1 MLLGSILVVVL
12 VAALWGL
19 AWAVSMPAWVAAVA
33 TVLGV
38 GALAAL
44 FLWRRHKARVAAG
57 EIEQT
62 LQSQAEAHA
71 ASIRPDQQAEID
83 AMQGEFQKAVA
94 ALKSSKLARGGR
106 DALAIL
112 PWYMII
118 GPPGAGKS
126 TALRASGLQFPYL
139 SGRGGGV
146 RGVGGTRNCDWW
158 LTNDA
163 VLLDTAGRYAVE
175 EEDREEWAGFLEM
188 LARTRPGKPVNGLI
202 VAVSVGDLGGESEEG
217 IVDLAKRI
225 RERMDEVMARLQ
237 MVLPAYVLFTKCDLI
252 PGFVEIFADLR
263 KQERGQI
270 WGFTVPV
277 DGPARPPAEVFR
289 EKLEELTRVTEDRA
303 LARLAEERSVGI
315 RERVWQFPQ
324 QLAALQGALT
334 TFVET
339 LFAENVYQDTPVMRG
354 AYLTSGTQEGRTID
368 RVMGSMA
375 QAFGIRP
382 PLGDAQP
389 VLEAKSY
396 FLRDVFKNVIFQD
409 RDLAVRSARAVRTQQ
424 LRRYGLAAIGVAAA
438 LFLFA
443 FPLRAFL
450 LNRSLVRSTGDIV
463 AQVSAALAVPQ
474 GSPKLSTIDPLRE
487 RLELLLSF
495 QDDGAPWSM
504 RFGMYQGAALLPGV
518 RNLYA
523 AAVRRLFVEPVY
535 SLEVEEM
542 DRFARTWEGSAGMPA
557 DADYAAFYD
566 RLKLH
571 ILLSGPRATG
581 EPRPSAPDQAWLA
594 ERVTGR
600 WTGGA
605 GGRDPGASRRVGANA
620 ALFARLLAEE
630 PSLALTRYD
639 DLVRRMRLVLGRV
652 SFTSLAMEKLIREQ
666 DGKGFDLTLTGVL
679 GETVPV
685 LRNEGR
691 VRGAFTRKG
700 WEEAVKERLDDP
712 ASLLEPWVLARD
724 GKDQDERLAEAA
736 RVLRSRY
743 FELYIDEWRRFL
755 EATQVDVAAGGGAL
769 PVLQELT
776 RGEPPPFPRLFRAV
790 AYNVKI
796 GGVAGAVEKAGE
808 GMIGRLSRKL
818 GGQGQ
823 AVAATLQGDPTAP
836 RELGPL
842 DVEQAF
848 ASFVAFGVPAPAP
861 AGGAPAAGGG
871 AGGGAARP
879 PSAPLDLYMEQLS
892 FVRDALRDTLDGAD
906 PGPLKERVQAARTR
920 IRALI
925 DGAQVGWRP
934 RLEALLWPPLD
945 AASRDSAREAASGA
959 SMEWCSA
966 VSLPYRRSLA
976 GRYPFSRDGDD
987 ASVADL
993 AEFFRP
999 GGVVWGFYEAALK
1012 ADIQRAGDGFKFA
1025 RQLGGVSGFRPEL
1038 LTFLKRAQDV
1048 TAVLFPAGASE
1059 AKVEFSVRIRPTPGV
1074 AVVWLEVD
1082 GQKYDYRNGPEEWHR
1097 MTWPGQGKS
1106 PGASLRV
1113 KAANGQ
1119 EEVVQQ
1125 EGEWGLYRLIEAG
1138 RLKGDPGAR
1147 DFAITWALPSLGSS
1161 VTLDFRP
1168 ARSDAPFFG
1177 PRRPG
1182 VKPQLM
1188 APFRAGVLPP
1198 ANISRGGPGCG

>member
-1 MLLGSILVVVL
+1 MLLGSILVVLLLAVAWVL
-12 VAALWGL
+12 V
-19 AWAVSMPAWVAAVA
+19 WAVSMPAWIAAIV
-33 TVLGV
+33 TLLGF
-38 GALAAL
+38 GALVAL
-44 FLWRRHKARVAAG
+44 FLWRRRKSRIAAG
-57 EIEQT
+57 DIEQT

-71 ASIRPDQQAEID
+71 ATIRPDQQAEID

-94 ALKSSKLARGGR
+94 ALKSSRLARGGR

-188 LARTRPGKPVNGLI
+188 LKRTRPKKPVNGLI
-202 VAVSVGDLGGESEEG
+202 VAVSVADLGGESEEG
-217 IVDLAKRI
+217 LVELAKRI
-225 RERMDEVMARLQ
+225 RERMDEVLSRLQ

-252 PGFVEIFADLR
+252 PGFVETFSDLR

-270 WGFTVPV
+270 WGFTLPV
-277 DGPARPPAEVFR
+277 EEATRPPAEVFR
-289 EKLEELTRVTEDRA
+289 EKFDELARVLDDRC
-303 LARLAEERSVGI
+303 LARLAEERSVGM

-324 QLAALQGALT
+324 QLAALQGPMA
-334 TFVET
+334 TFLEN
-339 LFAENVYQDTPVMRG
+339 LFAENVFQDTPILRG

-375 QAFGIRP
+375 QAFGIRA

-389 VLEAKSY
+389 VLDAKSY
-396 FLRDVFKNVIFQD
+396 FLRDVFKNVMFPD
-409 RDLAVRSARAVRTQQ
+409 RDLAVRSAKAVRTQQ
-424 LRRYGLAAIGVAAA
+424 LRRYGLAAVAVAAA
-438 LFLFA
+438 LLLFA

-463 AQVSAALAVPQ
+463 AQVAAAVADPK
-474 GSPKLSTIDPLRE
+474 GSPKLSTIEPLRE

-504 RFGMYQGAALLPGV
+504 RFGMYQGGSLLPGV
-518 RNLYA
+518 RSLYA
-523 AAVRRLFVEPVY
+523 AAVRRLLMEPVY
-535 SLEVEEM
+535 ALEVEEM
-542 DRFARTWEGSAGMPA
+542 DRFARTWEASAGMPEN
-557 DADYAAFYD
+557 ADYAAFYD

-571 ILLSGPRATG
+571 ILLSGPRAQG
-581 EPRPSAPDQAWLA
+581 EPRPSEPDQAWLA
-594 ERVTGR
+594 ERVMAR

-605 GGRDPGASRRVGANA
+605 GGRDPGAAKRVAANA
-620 ALFARLLAEE
+620 GLFARLLAEE

-639 DLVRRMRLVLGRV
+639 DLVRRMRQVLGRV

-666 DGKGFDLTLTGVL
+666 DGKGLDLTLPVVL

-685 LRNEGR
+685 LRNDGR
-691 VRGAFTRKG
+691 VRGAFTRRG

-712 ASLLEPWVLARD
+712 SSLLEPWVLARD

-736 RVLRSRY
+736 RQLRSRY

-755 EATQVDVAAGGGAL
+755 DRIQVDVAAGGGAL

-776 RGEPPPFPRLFRAV
+776 RGEPPPFPRLFRAI
-790 AYNVKI
+790 AWNVKI
-796 GGVAGAVEKAGE
+796 GGVAGAAERAGE
-808 GMIGRLSRKL
+808 GVLGRLTRKL
-818 GGQGQ
+818 GAKGQ
-823 AVAATLQGDPTAP
+823 AMNAALQGDPTAP

-842 DVEQAF
+842 DVEEAF
-848 ASFVAFGVPAPAP
+848 APFVAFGLPSQPAP
-861 AGGAPAAGGG
+861 GAALEGG
-871 AGGGAARP
+871 AGAKP
-879 PSAPLDLYMEQLS
+879 PSVPLDLYMEQLA
-892 FVRDALRDTLDGAD
+892 FVRDALRDTLDGAN

-934 RLEALLWPPLD
+934 RIEALLWPPLD

-959 SMEWCSA
+959 AMEWCSA
-966 VSLPYRRSLA
+966 VALPFRRSLA
-976 GRYPFSRDGDD
+976 GHYPFSQGGDD
-987 ASVADL
+987 ASVADM

-999 GGVVWGFYEAALK
+999 GGIVWGFYEGALK
-1012 ADIQRAGDGFKFA
+1012 SEIQREGDGFKFA
-1025 RQLGGVSGFRPEL
+1025 RQLGGVSGFQGDL

-1048 TAVLFPAGASE
+1048 TAVLFPAGATDP
-1059 AKVEFSVRIRPTPGV
+1059 KVEFTVRIRPTPGV
-1074 AVVWLEVD
+1074 ALVWLEVD
-1082 GQKYDYRNGPEEWHR
+1082 GQKFDYRNGPEEWHR
-1097 MTWPGQGKS
+1097 ITWPGQGKA

-1113 KAANGQ
+1113 KAASGQ

-1168 ARSDAPFFG
+1168 ARSDSPFFG
-1177 PRRPG
+1177 LRRPG
-1182 VKPQLM
+1182 VKPRLM
-1188 APFRAGVLPP
+1188 APFRSGVLPP
-1198 ANISRGGPGCG
+1198 ANIGKGGPGCG